1 MYGMISRLSN
11 KPDFKIFSVIF
22 EKSIFNRG
30 REVGGFPHLKCH
42 ITRLLLH
49 FKHNLAI
56 NSIS

>member
-30 REVGGFPHLKCH
+30 RGGGIPPPKMPYYSA
-42 ITRLLLH
+42 ITA
-49 FKHNLAI
+49 FQTQSSYK
-56 NSIS
+56 

>member
-30 REVGGFPHLKCH
+30 REGGGDSP
-42 ITRLLLH
+42 T
-49 FKHNLAI
+49 
-56 NSIS
+56 